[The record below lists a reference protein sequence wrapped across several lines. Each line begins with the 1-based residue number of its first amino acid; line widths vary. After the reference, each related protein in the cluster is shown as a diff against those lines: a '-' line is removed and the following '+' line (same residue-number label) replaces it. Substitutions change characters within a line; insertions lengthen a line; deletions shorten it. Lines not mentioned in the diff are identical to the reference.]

1 MKKGSITKKP
11 IYKVD
16 LYHLLGNSY
25 TFIDYCCDAES
36 LGKVLVSVSKKNRN
50 PYRENTGECIEIM
63 EGFSIPLIDCSK
75 SSRYDGW
82 YDEYITELYLP
93 YKYDY
98 WDKYRLYLVRFE
110 DIRESNLATLED
122 IKGYEPQK
130 EVWYE
135 LLKEIQEKGINF
147 DYEQEATEKIF
158 GKATDGSNQNVL
170 RKNRKYDNL

>member
-1 MKKGSITKKP
+1 MKKGSITEKS

-25 TFIDYCCDAES
+25 KFFDYCCDAES
-36 LGKVLVSVSKKNRN
+36 LGKILVSVSKKNGN
-50 PYRENTGECIEIM
+50 PYRENSGECIEIM
-63 EGFSIPLIDCSK
+63 GCFSIPLIDCSK
-75 SSRYDGW
+75 LSRYDGW

-158 GKATDGSNQNVL
+158 GKTSDNSNQNVL
-170 RKNRKYDNL
+170 RKNRK